1 MSRGDPHLDLT
12 RPLQGGVYDVPA
24 ADYAGI
30 ARQARQAELAL
41 CRIDLAGCTGKPALL
56 RRMASALRLP
66 EDFGDNWD
74 ALADCLRDPAW
85 RPSWGHVLWF
95 EHVDGLPP
103 ADLAT
108 LRGVLD
114 DAATFA
120 IEHDRP
126 FFAFFPLPAPHDGA
140 AA

>member
-56 RRMASALRLP
+56 RRMASALLWPFTLP
-66 EDFGDNWD
+66 F
-74 ALADCLRDPAW
+74 
-85 RPSWGHVLWF
+85 S
-95 EHVDGLPP
+95 
-103 ADLAT
+103 T
-108 LRGVLD
+108 
-114 DAATFA
+114 
-120 IEHDRP
+120 
-126 FFAFFPLPAPHDGA
+126 LPALGA
-140 AA
+140 NGAGQRMLAPGST